1 MIGVHKIIAAALVTS
16 LSYGAALAKS
26 DIVLETQLAAEAL
39 KTAAANLSNT
49 LNAQDRVNALTETV
63 RAYESGLS
71 AMRDGLRGATI
82 R

>member
-63 RAYESGLS
+63 RA
-71 AMRDGLRGATI
+71 
-82 R
+82 